1 MGRIQTGGVNAPPPP
16 YSLVDLHTV
25 GAPSAELIFAFA
37 WMSHR
42 AHFGDS
48 GWGVVLKTGVL

>member
-16 YSLVDLHTV
+16 YSLVDLRTV

-37 WMSHR
+37 WMLQ
-42 AHFGDS
+42 GTL
-48 GWGVVLKTGVL
+48 WGLGGLVLKTGVL